1 MTPSD
6 MIGHSLPTLE
16 KKPYSPIMPKY
27 RIIPSFA
34 VLAASAVISGWA
46 LAQGPAPAIPAAPT
60 NAQEPANEPPTEAEK
75 IIDEA
80 VKKVAALKSVSA
92 AVRQKV
98 EMLGQKFSVEG
109 NYLKG
114 PAYRIRMDLSV
125 KGLADSAGK
134 MSQVCD
140 GETLWDYRQ
149 VLEARLYFK
158 VGKVP
163 QIMEKLNAPE
173 LDAKIREQAI
183 AQLGLVGPE
192 VLLTGLRKSIKFDQK
207 EEGTLDGKA
216 VWVLHG
222 TWKNREGILGPNQQP
237 LPAMMPLPAYI
248 PSVASLWIDKETGWP
263 YKVFLQG
270 KAPTILEDTRPRGP
284 DGKPYGRKMAVQKV
298 EASKVELVYADVK
311 LNPEVRP
318 EEFAFEPPPDARVED
333 NTEALL
339 NGLDQAIQVEAAKK
353 KAEGETKGDG
363 EGQELN
369 KALEVPKVEPAK

>member
-1 MTPSD
+1 

-27 RIIPSFA
+27 RIIPTFA
-34 VLAASAVISGWA
+34 LLGVATLVTRWA
-46 LAQGPAPAIPAAPT
+46 GAQAPPAAP
-60 NAQEPANEPPTEAEK
+60 PAAPAADAATEAPTEAEK
-75 IIDEA
+75 LIDEA

-92 AVRQKV
+92 VVQEKV
-98 EMLGQKFSVEG
+98 EMLGQKFSVGG

-114 PAYRIRMDLSV
+114 PAYRLRMDLTV
-125 KGLADSAGK
+125 KGLPDSAGK

-140 GETLWDYRQ
+140 GQTLWDYRQ

-158 VGKVP
+158 VGKIP
-163 QIMEKLNAPE
+163 QIMEKLNSPE
-173 LDAKIREQAI
+173 LDARLREQAV

-192 VLLTGLRKSIKFDQK
+192 VLLTGLRKTIKFDQK

-237 LPAMMPLPAYI
+237 IPPLMPLPAYI

-263 YKVFLQG
+263 HKMFLEG

-284 DGKPYGRKMAVQKV
+284 DGKPFGRKIPAQKV

-311 LNPEVRP
+311 LNPELKS

-339 NGLDQAIQVEAAKK
+339 NGLDQAIQAEAAKK
-353 KAEGETKGDG
+353 KAEAEKKSEADG
-363 EGQELN
+363 PLLN
-369 KALEVPKVEPAK
+369 KGLDLPKTEPAK